1 MKLDNSLNLPNDNS
15 LTKKNKSALDKPTTE
30 PKVDFAA
37 ALESEM
43 KLMNG
48 GGGHPPKDKKPL

>member
-1 MKLDNSLNLPNDNS
+1 MKLDNSINLSNS
-15 LTKKNKSALDKPTTE
+15 SALQQQNKPQVKPSTDQ
-30 PKVDFAA
+30 KVDFAA

-48 GGGHPPKDKKPL
+48 GGGHPPKR

>member
-1 MKLDNSLNLPNDNS
+1 MKLDNSINLSNS
-15 LTKKNKSALDKPTTE
+15 SALQQQNKPQVKPSTDQ
-30 PKVDFAA
+30 KVDFAA

>member
-1 MKLDNSLNLPNDNS
+1 MKIDNSINLSNTNELKRVDKQPV
-15 LTKKNKSALDKPTTE
+15 KPTTDQ
-30 PKVDFAA
+30 KVDFAA

-48 GGGHPPKDKKPL
+48 GGGHPIKDKKPR

>member
-1 MKLDNSLNLPNDNS
+1 MKIDNSINLSNANALNQQ
-15 LTKKNKSALDKPTTE
+15 NKPQVKPTTDQ
-30 PKVDFAA
+30 KVDFAA

>member
-1 MKLDNSLNLPNDNS
+1 MKIDNSINLSNANA
-15 LTKKNKSALDKPTTE
+15 LQQQNKPQVKPTTE
-30 PKVDFAA
+30 QKVDFAA

-48 GGGHPPKDKKPL
+48 GGAHPPKDKKPL

>member
-1 MKLDNSLNLPNDNS
+1 MKIDNSINLSNTNA
-15 LTKKNKSALDKPTTE
+15 LQQQNKPQVKPTTE
-30 PKVDFAA
+30 QKVDFAA

-48 GGGHPPKDKKPL
+48 GGGHPPKEKKPL

>member
-1 MKLDNSLNLPNDNS
+1 MRVNNQINLSNTSSLDLQ
-15 LTKKNKSALDKPTTE
+15 NKPQVKPTTDQ
-30 PKVDFAA
+30 KVDFAS

-48 GGGHPPKDKKPL
+48 GGGHPTKDKKPQ

>member
-1 MKLDNSLNLPNDNS
+1 MKIDNSINLSNTNA
-15 LTKKNKSALDKPTTE
+15 LQQQNKPQVKPTPE
-30 PKVDFAA
+30 QKVDFAA

-48 GGGHPPKDKKPL
+48 GGGHPIKDKKPR